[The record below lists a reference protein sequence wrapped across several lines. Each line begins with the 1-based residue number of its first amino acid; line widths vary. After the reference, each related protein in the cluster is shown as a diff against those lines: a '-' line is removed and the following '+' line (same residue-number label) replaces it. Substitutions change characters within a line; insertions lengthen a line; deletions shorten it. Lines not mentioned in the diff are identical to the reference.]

1 MDEEEFYLID
11 LKSKFDKIKPNTYYL
26 SYSGGKDSHFLYW
39 FIKEYLKRDDIKIV
53 GINTYMEHHEIRD
66 RIIKELPN
74 ITDKNFDGI
83 HFDICNK
90 IVSLARNY
98 KGKTDSLVLSV
109 IKNNKNEK
117 IDQKSFYYGQAQ
129 KWLNMTLKYM
139 YLLGFWDD
147 DLKRFSK
154 VLHVPIDNY
163 IIEAVWHEGET
174 ENNKIKLKNKI
185 WLIKIPSPYGDSVR
199 KNKYN
204 QEIIISWSKWS
215 EDEYKDFQIKLRKH
229 PLLEGKSPLEW
240 ENDIWIKIAS
250 SK

>member
-1 MDEEEFYLID
+1 MDFLIFDYFKITPDEFNNGNLDCIILKCAKRAYLD
-11 LKSKFDKIKPNTYYL
+11 LNRTLRFS
-26 SYSGGKDSHFLYW
+26 KDSNA
-39 FIKEYLKRDDIKIV
+39 KEHDSFCDEISKQ
-53 GINTYMEHHEIRD
+53 IRD

-74 ITDKNFDGI
+74 ITDKNFDEI
-83 HFDICNK
+83 HNDICNK

-117 IDQKSFYYGQAQ
+117 IDQKIFYYGQAQ

-147 DLKRFSK
+147 DFKRFSK